1 MENNNKSNGVNCL
14 FCNIAKGK
22 ESSSKIYEDKNTYA
36 FLDINPT
43 NKGHTLVIPKK
54 HFYNFYDLPDK
65 EMCQMM
71 LTAKKLAA
79 VIKKA
84 MNADGIN
91 IIMNNDRAAG
101 QLISHSHVHI
111 VPRFDND
118 GFRHW
123 KGTPYQ
129 TSEMEQV
136 AEQIQKEL

>member
-1 MENNNKSNGVNCL
+1 MDDCL
-14 FCNIAKGK
+14 FCNIAKGQ
-22 ESSSKIYEDKNTYA
+22 EPSSKIYEDKHTYA

-71 LTAKKLAA
+71 VTVKKLAA
-79 VIKKA
+79 VIKRA

-91 IIMNNDRAAG
+91 IIVNNDRAAG

-111 VPRFDND
+111 VPRFNND
-118 GFRHW
+118 GYRHW
-123 KGTPYQ
+123 KGAPYQ
-129 TSEMEQV
+129 MGAMEQV
-136 AEQIQKEL
+136 VKQIRKEL

>member
-1 MENNNKSNGVNCL
+1 MDDCL
-14 FCNIAKGK
+14 FCNIAKGQ
-22 ESSSKIYEDKNTYA
+22 EPSSKIYEDKNTYA

-43 NKGHTLVIPKK
+43 NKGHALVIPKK
-54 HFYNFYDLPDK
+54 HFYNFYDLPDE

-101 QLISHSHVHI
+101 QLISHSHIHI

-118 GFRHW
+118 GYRHW
-123 KGTPYQ
+123 KGTPYPMGK
-129 TSEMEQV
+129 MEQV
-136 AEQIQKEL
+136 AEQIRKEL